1 MIVQETGE
9 VKEGFYITGLASY
22 PVQLLDGMTPVLFD
36 AGTTCAGELYVEAI
50 REVLGKRE
58 PALLLI
64 SHVHWDHCGAAS
76 YLKKAFPSMKIAM
89 SAKAAEV
96 LKRPGAV
103 KLITNLNRSAR
114 SIVPTLPGG
123 NSPKL
128 IDDDFEPFEIDRE
141 VKDGDIIDLGEG
153 LTVHAMATPGHT
165 RDHMSYYIPGEQI
178 LLAAEASGCL
188 AGSGE
193 IIPEFL
199 SDYDAY
205 FASLQALARL
215 PVRVLCQGHRMVFV
229 GRKEVRSFFERSAE
243 SAIRFRARICDLLKA
258 EEGAIERVVRRI
270 KEEQYDSISG
280 IKQPEIPYLLNLTA
294 QVTHLARKSDCS

>member
-1 MIVQETGE
+1 MIVQETGK
-9 VKEGFYITGLASY
+9 VKDGFYITGLASY
-22 PVQLLDGMTPVLFD
+22 PVHLLDGTKPVLFD
-36 AGTTCAGELYVEAI
+36 AGTTCAGELYVRAV

-64 SHVHWDHCGAAS
+64 SHVHWDHCGAVS
-76 YLKKAFPSMKIAM
+76 YLKKAFPSMKIAA

-96 LKRPGAV
+96 LKRPRAV

-123 NSPKL
+123 NSPDL
-128 IDDDFEPFEIDRE
+128 IVEDFAPFEIDRE

-165 RDHMSYYIPGEQI
+165 RDHMSYHIPREEI

-199 SDYDAY
+199 SDYNSY
-205 FASLQALARL
+205 FTSLRRLADL
-215 PVRVLCQGHRMVFV
+215 PVRILCQGHRIVFV
-229 GRKEVRSFFERSAE
+229 GREEVHSFFERSME
-243 SAIRFRARICDLLKA
+243 SAIRFRARICDLLEA
-258 EEGAIERVVRRI
+258 EEGAIDRVVRRI
-270 KEEQYDSISG
+270 KEEQYDPISG
-280 IKQPEIPYLLNLTA
+280 IKQPEVPYLLNLTA
-294 QVTHLARKSDCS
+294 QVTHLARKSDCP